1 MPPANLDRYEAL
13 LTFLRERRSIRR
25 FSAEPLPAGTVER
38 LIEAAR
44 WAPSASNRQPFR
56 FLAVETAETRSRM
69 AALVREALKQGIAN
83 LPPEAQSAAEA
94 YAEDFVRFESAPLV
108 FVAYHRGENPL
119 AERLGLSGERDV
131 GALSSVSAAIMNLLL
146 AAHAL
151 GLGACWMTGALLAGS
166 ALESLLGIPAGWR
179 LSALIPVGIPAES
192 PTAPAR
198 RTVAQLL
205 ARIGGPK

>member
-1 MPPANLDRYEAL
+1 MPHENLDRYESL

-25 FSAEPLPAGTVER
+25 FTPEPLPAGTIER

-56 FLAVETAETRSRM
+56 FLAVEAAETRSRM
-69 AALVREALKQGIAN
+69 ATLVREALKQGIAN
-83 LPPEAQSAAEA
+83 LPQGAQTAAES
-94 YAEDFVRFESAPLV
+94 YAEDFVRFESAPLLL
-108 FVAYHRGENPL
+108 VAYHRGENPL

-151 GLGACWMTGALLAGS
+151 GLGACWMTGALAAGS
-166 ALESLLGIPAGWR
+166 AIESLLGIPAGWR
-179 LSALIPVGIPAES
+179 LSALIPVGVPAES
-192 PTAPAR
+192 PTPPSR

-205 ARIGGPK
+205 ARIGGPR